1 MVKIDWEKLS
11 FAFMPTKSNIR
22 FHYAN
27 GKWSEGE
34 LTGSYD
40 ITLSVAANVMHYGQ
54 AAFEG
59 GKAFRCKD
67 GKVRAF
73 RPDENGKRLNSSARR
88 LLMPE
93 FPVEKFV
100 EAVKTVVADN
110 AEYVPPYGTGGS
122 LYIRPV
128 MFGTTPQIG
137 VAPSKE
143 YELVIMVMPVGAYYK
158 GGIKPVDALVARDFD
173 RAAPLGTGNIKAAGN
188 YAASLLSSKHAH
200 DNNCAVALFLDPATR
215 TYIDEFGTSNFLAI
229 DKNGNYVLVAMYSE
243 IPDEVSPVVSYIDPQ
258 SGAPVLV
265 SELAGSPKDVIP
277 PEDPSHEN
285 MQFVGWEET
294 KDVAGNTI
302 FVAKYKCDCR
312 NGSPGTPK
320 DVDKSKVDTGD
331 DAMLTVWQL
340 LFVMAISFLILTA
353 MIRKRAMETNVNDSY
368 KSKH

>member
-1 MVKIDWEKLS
+1 MVKIDWEKLT

-22 FHYAN
+22 FHYRD

-34 LTGSYD
+34 LTSSYD
-40 ITLSVAANVMHYGQ
+40 ITMSVAANVMHYGQ

-93 FPVEKFV
+93 FPVEKYV

-122 LYIRPV
+122 MYIRPV

-200 DNNCAVALFLDPATR
+200 DHNCAVALFLDPATR

-229 DKNGNYVLVAMYSE
+229 DKNGNYVTSESQSILPSITNKSLMTVAADLGLKVERRKVRVEELADFTEVAACGTAVVITPVGRIFDGDKVYDYHLTE
-243 IPDEVSPVVSYIDPQ
+243 I
-258 SGAPVLV
+258 GPVLRKLYDRMTGIQYGEV
-265 SELAGSPKDVIP
+265 
-277 PEDPSHEN
+277 EDTHN
-285 MQFVGWEET
+285 W
-294 KDVAGNTI
+294 
-302 FVAKYKCDCR
+302 
-312 NGSPGTPK
+312 
-320 DVDKSKVDTGD
+320 
-331 DAMLTVWQL
+331 TV
-340 LFVMAISFLILTA
+340 
-353 MIRKRAMETNVNDSY
+353 ECC
-368 KSKH
+368 